1 MPYYPAIIHYL
12 ICYHMLKDIGL
23 LGKIYGKCKGSMLHW
38 YYEHVSRVFEYKH
51 AMLISSSQTMY

>member
-38 YYEHVSRVFEYKH
+38 YYEHVSRVFE
-51 AMLISSSQTMY
+51 